1 MRLLMMRLGPLALV
15 CCPFFLRLR
24 THVCVHIKLS
34 THARNAILHDNTPHG
49 VMAEVMKVMLDTGF
63 LLLADIL
70 KCQCPST
77 LTIESH
83 YRNRKSSIEST
94 F

>member
-1 MRLLMMRLGPLALV
+1 MMRLGPLALV

-34 THARNAILHDNTPHG
+34 THARNAVLNDKTPHG
-49 VMAEVMKVMLDTGF
+49 VMPEVMKVMLDTCF

-70 KCQCPST
+70 KSQCPDT
-77 LTIESH
+77 LTIESP
-83 YRNRKSSIEST
+83 YREY